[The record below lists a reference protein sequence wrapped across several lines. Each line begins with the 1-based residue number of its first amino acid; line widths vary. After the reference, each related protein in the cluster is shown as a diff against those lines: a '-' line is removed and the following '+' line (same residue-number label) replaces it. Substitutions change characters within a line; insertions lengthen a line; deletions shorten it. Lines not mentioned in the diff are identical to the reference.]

1 MSVRAIVSMAV
12 GLALLYLLF
21 TAGAPFLL
29 ALVVAIFMEPLILML
44 MRSFRL
50 PRFIAATLTSTVFTV
65 VLIGLMVLLG
75 VKVVAELIDFWNKVP
90 QYVGD
95 ANLFVQDTIA
105 DIELYYTS
113 LSSDTKSQLQN
124 WISTFSNSISSL
136 VTSISTSFVTFAKGI
151 PGLFIFFIVFL
162 VAVYL
167 FSYSLHTL
175 KDTFLTLFESKSR
188 QQVDNVLSSL
198 RRSIFGFLRS
208 QLILSLMTYV
218 ITLVG
223 LLFLDLKYPLAIAL
237 LIVCVDLLPILGT
250 GAILIPWAAYLLGTG
265 DTYTGAGLVVLF
277 LLITIFRRVVEPKIL
292 GDAVGIGALSALIS
306 LYVGF
311 KLVGVIGVFL
321 GPMVVIIYT
330 AAREAGLLQTKIKL

>member
-1 MSVRAIVSMAV
+1 MSVRAIVSAAV

-29 ALVVAIFMEPLILML
+29 ALVVAIFMEPLIMLL

-50 PRFIAATLTSTVFTV
+50 PRFIAATLTSTVFTI

-113 LSSDTKSQLQN
+113 LSPDTKSQLQS

-136 VTSISTSFVTFAKGI
+136 VTGVSTSFVAFAKGI

-175 KDTFLTLFESKSR
+175 KGTFLTLFDSKSR
-188 QQVDNVLSSL
+188 EQVDNVLSSL

-250 GAILIPWAAYLLGTG
+250 GAVLIPWAAYLLGTG

>member
-237 LIVCVDLLPILGT
+237 LIVCVDLLPILVQALFSFHGLLT
-250 GAILIPWAAYLLGTG
+250 CWVQGIPIPVRGWWCYSCSSRFSGASWSRKYLVMPSASVRCPRLS
-265 DTYTGAGLVVLF
+265 ACMS
-277 LLITIFRRVVEPKIL
+277 
-292 GDAVGIGALSALIS
+292 ALSW
-306 LYVGF
+306 
-311 KLVGVIGVFL
+311 
-321 GPMVVIIYT
+321 
-330 AAREAGLLQTKIKL
+330 

>member
-175 KDTFLTLFESKSR
+175 KDT
-188 QQVDNVLSSL
+188 SSHYL
-198 RRSIFGFLRS
+198 NPNPVNK
-208 QLILSLMTYV
+208 LIMYC
-218 ITLVG
+218 
-223 LLFLDLKYPLAIAL
+223 PA
-237 LIVCVDLLPILGT
+237 C
-250 GAILIPWAAYLLGTG
+250 
-265 DTYTGAGLVVLF
+265 
-277 LLITIFRRVVEPKIL
+277 
-292 GDAVGIGALSALIS
+292 AVPFSDFFVPS
-306 LYVGF
+306 
-311 KLVGVIGVFL
+311 
-321 GPMVVIIYT
+321 
-330 AAREAGLLQTKIKL
+330 